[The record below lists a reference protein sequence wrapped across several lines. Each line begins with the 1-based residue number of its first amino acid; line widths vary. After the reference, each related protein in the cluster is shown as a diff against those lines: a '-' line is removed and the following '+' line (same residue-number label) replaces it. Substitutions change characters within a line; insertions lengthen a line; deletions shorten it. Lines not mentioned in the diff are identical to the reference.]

1 MGLGKKM
8 GMLLVVVAVLL
19 ALGLSAGTAL
29 ACDSNIIGDFVWN
42 DLNANGIQDAGE
54 PGIALVTVEL
64 HKCCDDSLVG
74 STTTDA
80 NGKYLF
86 TDVYHGSYYI
96 KFILPTG
103 YTFSLQDQGTDN
115 KVDSDANAAGVTA
128 CTYLYDSDDRTWDA
142 GMYQLASVGD
152 FVWEDLNANGI
163 QDAEEPGVGNVTVE
177 LHKWSDDS
185 TVGSPTTT
193 DANGKYLFTGVTPG
207 DYYIKFVLPS
217 GYAFSLPNQGGDAAK
232 DSDADSTGKTV
243 KITLV
248 SGGNDLT
255 WDAGMYQQPASVGDF
270 VWNDANKNGIQDDG
284 GNGISGVTVNLYKW
298 NETNLVATT
307 TTDASGYYG
316 FSNLVPGSY
325 YLEFKTEL
333 NYDFSPQD
341 QGADDVDSDAD
352 PNTGKTGEIILVP
365 GENNPNL
372 DVGLYVEEPHNPP
385 VVPAISTWGIA
396 GMAAAMAVVGGFM
409 LRRRATDST
418 R

>member
-8 GMLLVVVAVLL
+8 GMLLVVVAALL

-96 KFILPTG
+96 KFTLLNG

-115 KVDSDANAAGVTA
+115 KFDSDANAAGVTA

-142 GMYQLASVGD
+142 GMYL
-152 FVWEDLNANGI
+152 
-163 QDAEEPGVGNVTVE
+163 
-177 LHKWSDDS
+177 
-185 TVGSPTTT
+185 
-193 DANGKYLFTGVTPG
+193 
-207 DYYIKFVLPS
+207 
-217 GYAFSLPNQGGDAAK
+217 
-232 DSDADSTGKTV
+232 
-243 KITLV
+243 
-248 SGGNDLT
+248 
-255 WDAGMYQQPASVGDF
+255 QPASVGDF

-284 GNGISGVTVNLYKW
+284 ESSGIYGVTVNLYKCG
-298 NETNLVATT
+298 ETTPVATAE
-307 TTDASGYYG
+307 TDGSGYYN
-316 FSNLVPGSY
+316 FTNLVPGSY
-325 YLEFKTEL
+325 YLEFTTGL
-333 NYDFSPQD
+333 NYVFSPKD
-341 QGADDVDSDAD
+341 IGGDAADSDAD
-352 PNTGKTGEIILVP
+352 PSTGKTDCFTLNP
-365 GENNPNL
+365 GVNDLTL
-372 DVGLYVEEPHNPP
+372 DVGLYVQEPHNPP

-396 GMAAAMAVVGGFM
+396 GMAAAMAVVAGFM
-409 LRRRATDST
+409 LRRRVTDST